1 MSGDLAGYVPLGSK
15 SFIKATMEVS
25 SKSTS
30 VPPSVTVKASRLSVP
45 EVLKEFGT
53 GPEGLSEQEARR
65 RLQQFGPNTLEK
77 ARAEP
82 PFRKL
87 AANFTHL
94 MAILLWAAGA
104 IAFGAR
110 LPELGIAIWAVNI
123 INGLFSFWQE
133 YRAERAIQALR
144 RLLPPKANVFR
155 AGVERKIPAEEVVP
169 GDLLLLSEGDN
180 IPADARVIQESGL
193 RIDQSTLT
201 GESRPVRKVP
211 EIPWDHPATLGELP
225 NVVFAGT
232 SVVAGHCRAIVITTG
247 MNTEFGKIAY
257 LTQTLHEEPSP
268 LQKELVHV
276 TRVIAYVAV
285 GFGLVFFLLGFL
297 LGLLP
302 LAQGSLFALGMI
314 VAFVPE
320 GLLPT
325 LTLALAMAVQRMA
338 KRNALVKRLSSV
350 ETLGCATVI
359 CTDKTGTLTRNEM
372 TVTALWAPG
381 ARFDV
386 TGTGYTP
393 EGLILAEGLPVSAAP
408 DSLRELLRAG
418 SFCNNAQL
426 IPGDPWSI
434 HGDPTEAAILVAAAK
449 AGLDVVAELSANPR
463 VKEIAFD
470 SLRKRMTT
478 VHHDQKS
485 GNLVAYTKGAPRE
498 LLQRCVLSQDQK
510 EMALRAYDDLA
521 RSGLRVLAAGRRVV
535 PPGLPPDFAEEVEQD
550 LTFLGLIAMM
560 DPPRDEVPEAI
571 ARCHTAGIRMVMITG
586 DYGVTAE
593 AIARSIGML
602 RPGPATI
609 LNGSELD
616 AMNDESLQALLHSDI
631 VVARATPLHKLR
643 VVRAFQNLGHV
654 VAVTGDGV
662 NDAPALKKANI
673 GIAMGRGGT
682 DVARN
687 AADIVLLDNNFAAIV
702 NAVEEG
708 RAVYSNIRKFITYIL
723 TSNTPEALPFIC
735 FAFSGGRI
743 PLALNM
749 MQILTIDLGTDMA
762 PALALGAEAPE
773 SGTMEIPPRP
783 LHRHLFTPG
792 LLVRAYAW
800 LGLPQATLTMLAFY
814 ATFWMNGHSGQ
825 WLDLP
830 SQGLLYRQA
839 ASVALASVIATQ
851 IGNVFTQRSER
862 ISLCRIGLGGNPL
875 IWIGI
880 VFEIGVLAL
889 VLYVPV
895 LQNVFGTSALPASS
909 FWMLFAMIPA
919 LLLMDELRKTL
930 SR

>member
-1 MSGDLAGYVPLGSK
+1 
-15 SFIKATMEVS
+15 
-25 SKSTS
+25 
-30 VPPSVTVKASRLSVP
+30 VP
-45 EVLKEFGT
+45 EILQGFNT
-53 GPEGLSEQEARR
+53 GIEGLSEQEARR
-65 RLQQFGPNTLEK
+65 RLQQFGPNTIEK

-82 PFRKL
+82 PYRKL
-87 AANFTHL
+87 AANLTHL
-94 MAILLWAAGA
+94 MAVLLWIAGA
-104 IAFGAR
+104 VAFVAR
-110 LPELGIAIWAVNI
+110 LPELAVAIWAVNI

-133 YRAERAIQALR
+133 YRAQRAIQALR
-144 RLLPPKANVFR
+144 SLLPQEASVLR

-169 GDLLLLSEGDN
+169 GDLLLLNEGDN
-180 IPADARVIQESGL
+180 VPADARVIQESGL

-211 EIPWDHPATLGELP
+211 QVPWDHPASLGEMP

-232 SVVAGHCRAIVITTG
+232 SVVAGHGRAAVISTG

-257 LTQTLHEEPSP
+257 LAQTLREEPSP

-285 GFGLVFFLLGFL
+285 GFGLVFFFLGFL

-350 ETLGCATVI
+350 ETLGCTTVI

-372 TVTALWAPG
+372 TVTALWVPNT
-381 ARFDV
+381 RYEV

-393 EGLILAEGLPVSAAP
+393 EGQILREGLSVSPVPEA
-408 DSLRELLRAG
+408 LRELLLAG
-418 SFCNNAQL
+418 SFCNNARL

-434 HGDPTEAAILVAAAK
+434 QGDPTEAAILVAAAK
-449 AGLDVVAELSANPR
+449 AGLDVAAELSAAPR
-463 VKEIAFD
+463 VREIAFD

-478 VHHDQKS
+478 VHHDLES
-485 GNLVAYTKGAPRE
+485 GKLVVYAKGAPRE
-498 LLQRCVLSQDQK
+498 LLQVCVLSQEQK
-510 EMALRAYDDLA
+510 EKALGAYDDLA

-535 PPGLPPDFAEEVEQD
+535 PPDLPLDSSEEVEKD

-593 AIARSIGML
+593 AIARRIGML
-602 RPGPATI
+602 RPGPATV

-616 AMNDESLQALLHSDI
+616 DMNSESLQAMLQSDI
-631 VVARATPLHKLR
+631 VVARATPLHKLC
-643 VVRAFQNLGHV
+643 VVREFQNLGHI

-662 NDAPALKKANI
+662 NDAPALRKANI

-687 AADIVLLDNNFAAIV
+687 AADIVLLENNFASIV

-708 RAVYSNIRKFITYIL
+708 RAVYANIRKFITYIL

-735 FAFSGGRI
+735 SAFSGGRI

-773 SGTMEIPPRP
+773 SGTMETPPRP
-783 LHRHLFTPG
+783 LHRHLFTPE

-800 LGLPQATLTMLAFY
+800 LGIPQALLTMVAFY

-830 SQGLLYRQA
+830 SQGVLYRQA

-851 IGNVFTQRSER
+851 IGNVFTQRSEKTSIFR
-862 ISLCRIGLGGNPL
+862 VGLSGNPL
-875 IWIGI
+875 IWVGI
-880 VFEIGVLAL
+880 LFEIVVLAL
-889 VLYVPV
+889 VLYVPG
-895 LQNVFGTSALPASS
+895 LQRVFGTSPLPPSS
-909 FWMLFAMIPA
+909 LWMLCAMIPG
-919 LLLMDELRKTL
+919 LPLMDELRKAVARWHRFRV
-930 SR
+930 S

>member
-1 MSGDLAGYVPLGSK
+1 MKGHPHSSGVPLPATT
-15 SFIKATMEVS
+15 KAHG
-25 SKSTS
+25 
-30 VPPSVTVKASRLSVP
+30 LSVS
-45 EVLKEFGT
+45 EILQGFST
-53 GPEGLSEQEARR
+53 GPEGLSELEARR
-65 RLQQFGPNTLEK
+65 RLQQFGPNTLER

-94 MAILLWAAGA
+94 MAVLLWIAGA
-104 IAFGAR
+104 VAFAAR

-133 YRAERAIQALR
+133 YRAQRAIQALR
-144 RLLPPKANVFR
+144 LLLPQKASVIR
-155 AGVERKIPAEEVVP
+155 AGVEQTIPAEEVVP
-169 GDLLLLSEGDN
+169 GDLILLNEGDN
-180 IPADARVIQESGL
+180 VPADARVVLESGL

-211 EIPWDHPATLGELP
+211 EVSAEHPATLGELP

-232 SVVAGHCRAIVITTG
+232 SVVAGHGRAIVITTG

-257 LTQTLHEEPSP
+257 LTQTLREEPSP

-276 TRVIAYVAV
+276 TRVIAYVAT
-285 GFGLVFFLLGFL
+285 GFGLIFFLLALL
-297 LGLLP
+297 LGTLSLG
-302 LAQGSLFALGMI
+302 QSSLFTLGMI

-338 KRNALVKRLSSV
+338 RRNALVKRLSSV

-372 TVTALWAPG
+372 TVTALWVPDT
-381 ARFDV
+381 RFEV
-386 TGTGYTP
+386 TGTGYRPQGRILQENLPISPVP
-393 EGLILAEGLPVSAAP
+393 ET
-408 DSLRELLRAG
+408 LRELLLAG
-418 SFCNNAQL
+418 SFCNNARL
-426 IPGDPWSI
+426 IPGDQWSI
-434 HGDPTEAAILVAAAK
+434 SGDPTEAAVLVAAAK
-449 AGLDVVAELSANPR
+449 AGLDMAAELTANPR
-463 VKEIAFD
+463 VREIAFD
-470 SLRKRMTT
+470 SLRKKMTT
-478 VHHDQKS
+478 IQRHHKS
-485 GNLVAYTKGAPRE
+485 GTLTAYTKGAPKE
-498 LLQRCVLSQDQK
+498 LLQLCLMSPDQREK
-510 EMALRAYDDLA
+510 ALRAYDDLA
-521 RSGLRVLAAGRRVV
+521 RAGLRVLAAARRTV
-535 PPGLPPDFAEEVEQD
+535 PPDLPLESAEIVEKE

-571 ARCHTAGIRMVMITG
+571 SRCHTAGIRMVMITG

-593 AIARSIGML
+593 AIARRIGML
-602 RPGPATI
+602 RPGPVTV
-609 LNGSELD
+609 LNGFEID
-616 AMNDESLQALLHSDI
+616 AMGDESLQVLLQNDV

-643 VVRAFQNLGHV
+643 VVRAFQNLGHI

-687 AADIVLLDNNFAAIV
+687 AADIVLLDNNFASIV

-723 TSNTPEALPFIC
+723 TSNTPEAAPFIC
-735 FAFSGGRI
+735 FAFSAGRI

-749 MQILTIDLGTDMA
+749 MQILSIDLGTDMA

-773 SGTMEIPPRP
+773 PGMMEMPPRP
-783 LHRHLFTPG
+783 LHQHLFTPG
-792 LLVRAYAW
+792 LLLRAYAW
-800 LGLPQATLTMLAFY
+800 LGPPQAVLTMLAFY
-814 ATFWMNGHSGQ
+814 ATFWADGYWGQ

-830 SQGLLYRQA
+830 SQGHLYHQA
-839 ASVALASVIATQ
+839 ASVALASVVATQ

-862 ISLCRIGLGGNPL
+862 IFIRRIGLGGNPL
-875 IWIGI
+875 IWVGI
-880 VFEIGVLAL
+880 LFEIAVLAV
-889 VLYVPV
+889 VLYVPA
-895 LQNVFGTSALPASS
+895 LQLIFGTSALPASS
-909 FWMLFAMIPA
+909 LWLLLAMIPA
-919 LLLMDELRKTL
+919 LPLVDEFRKAVAKNL
-930 SR
+930 KPAPSRPR

>member
-1 MSGDLAGYVPLGSK
+1 MKGQLH
-15 SFIKATMEVS
+15 
-25 SKSTS
+25 STS
-30 VPPSVTVKASRLSVP
+30 VPLPATTKASKLSIP
-45 EVLKEFGT
+45 EVLEGFGT
-53 GPEGLSEQEARR
+53 GREGLSEQEARR

-82 PFRKL
+82 PYRKL
-87 AANFTHL
+87 AVNFTHL
-94 MAILLWAAGA
+94 MAVLLWIAGA
-104 IAFGAR
+104 IAFAAR
-110 LPELGIAIWAVNI
+110 LPELGITIWCVNI

-133 YRAERAIQALR
+133 YRAQRAIQALR
-144 RLLPPKANVFR
+144 RLLPPKASIIR

-180 IPADARVIQESGL
+180 VPADARIIQESGL

-211 EIPWDHPATLGELP
+211 DIPWDHPATLGELP

-232 SVVAGHCRAIVITTG
+232 SVVAGHGRAIVITTG

-257 LTQTLHEEPSP
+257 LTQTLREEPSP

-285 GFGLVFFLLGFL
+285 SFGLTFFLLGFL

-350 ETLGCATVI
+350 ETLGCTTVI
-359 CTDKTGTLTRNEM
+359 CADKTGTLTRNEM
-372 TVTALWAPG
+372 TVTALWVPG
-381 ARFDV
+381 ARFGV

-393 EGLILAEGLPVSAAP
+393 RGLILRESLPVSPAP
-408 DSLRELLRAG
+408 ESLRELLLAG
-418 SFCNNAQL
+418 SFCNNARL
-426 IPGDPWSI
+426 IPGEPWSI
-434 HGDPTEAAILVAAAK
+434 RGDPTEAAILVAAAK
-449 AGLDVVAELSANPR
+449 AGLDVAAELSANPR
-463 VKEIAFD
+463 LKEIAFD

-478 VHHDQKS
+478 VHHHEGT

-498 LLQRCVLSQDQK
+498 LLQLCVLSQDQK
-510 EMALRAYDDLA
+510 EKALRAYDDLA
-521 RSGLRVLAAGRRVV
+521 RSGLRVLAATHRT
-535 PPGLPPDFAEEVEQD
+535 LPPDFPLDSAEEVEKG

-593 AIARSIGML
+593 AISRRIGML
-602 RPGPATI
+602 RPGPATV

-616 AMNDESLQALLHSDI
+616 EMNNESLQALLQSDI

-643 VVRAFQNLGHV
+643 VVSAFQNLGHI

-687 AADIVLLDNNFAAIV
+687 AADIVLLDNNFASIV

-708 RAVYSNIRKFITYIL
+708 RAVYANIRKFITYIL
-723 TSNTPEALPFIC
+723 TSNTPEAAPFIC

-762 PALALGAEAPE
+762 PALSLGAEAPE
-773 SGTMEIPPRP
+773 PGTMEMAPRP

-800 LGLPQATLTMLAFY
+800 LGLPQALLTMVAFF
-814 ATFWMNGHSGQ
+814 ATFWMNGHWGQ

-830 SQGLLYRQA
+830 SQGVLYRQA

-851 IGNVFTQRSER
+851 IGNVFTQRSEKTS
-862 ISLCRIGLGGNPL
+862 ILRIGLGGNPL
-875 IWIGI
+875 IWVGI
-880 VFEIGVLAL
+880 LFEIAVLAL
-889 VLYVPV
+889 VLYVPA
-895 LQNVFGTSALPASS
+895 LQGVFGTSSLPASS
-909 FWMLFAMIPA
+909 LWILCAMIPA
-919 LLLMDELRKTL
+919 LPLMDELRKAFGRWL
-930 SR
+930 KPGRSRPG

>member
-1 MSGDLAGYVPLGSK
+1 
-15 SFIKATMEVS
+15 MEVF
-25 SKSTS
+25 SKSTRT
-30 VPPSVTVKASRLSVP
+30 PLPGTTKAHTLSVL
-45 EVLKEFGT
+45 ELLEEFGT
-53 GPEGLSEQEARR
+53 DPAGLSDQEAHR
-65 RLQQFGPNTLEK
+65 RLQQFGSNTLEK
-77 ARAEP
+77 TRAEP
-82 PFRKL
+82 VFRKL
-87 AANFTHL
+87 AANFAHL
-94 MAILLWAAGA
+94 MAVLLWIAGA
-104 IAFGAR
+104 IAFAAR
-110 LPELGIAIWAVNI
+110 LPQLGIAIWCVNL
-123 INGLFSFWQE
+123 INGLFSLWQE

-144 RLLPPKANVFR
+144 LLLPQRGSVIR
-155 AGVERKIPAEEVVP
+155 AGVEQTIPAEDIVP
-169 GDLLLLSEGDN
+169 GDLILLSEGDN

-211 EIPWDHPATLGELP
+211 GTPWNHPATLSELP

-232 SVVAGHCRAIVITTG
+232 SVVTGHARAIVITTG

-257 LTQTLHEEPSP
+257 LTQTLREEPSP

-276 TRVIAYVAV
+276 TRVIAYLAV
-285 GFGLVFFLLGFL
+285 GLGLVFFLLGFL

-302 LAQGSLFALGMI
+302 LGQGFFFALGMI

-338 KRNALVKRLSSV
+338 RRHALVKRLSSV
-350 ETLGCATVI
+350 ETLGCTTVI
-359 CTDKTGTLTRNEM
+359 CTDKTGTLTKNEM
-372 TVTALWAPG
+372 AVTTLWIADEQ
-381 ARFDV
+381 FEV
-386 TGTGYTP
+386 TGTGYRP
-393 EGLILAEGLPVSAAP
+393 EGHILRGGIPF
-408 DSLRELLRAG
+408 SLTPGSIRELLLAG
-418 SFCNNAQL
+418 SFCNNAHL
-426 IPGDPWSI
+426 IPGEPWTIS
-434 HGDPTEAAILVAAAK
+434 GDPTEAAILVAAAK
-449 AGLDVVAELSANPR
+449 AGLDTGAELAVKPR
-463 VKEIAFD
+463 VSEIAFD
-470 SLRKRMTT
+470 SLRKMMTT
-478 VHHDQKS
+478 VHDDQES

-498 LLQRCVLSQDQK
+498 LLACCNISQDHK
-510 EMALRAYDDLA
+510 EKALRAYDRLA
-521 RSGLRVLAAGRRVV
+521 RSGLRVLAAAHRK
-535 PPGLPPDFAEEVEQD
+535 LPRNFPLDSAEEVERD

-560 DPPRDEVPEAI
+560 DPPREEVPEAI
-571 ARCHTAGIRMVMITG
+571 TRCHTAGIRMVMITG

-593 AIARSIGML
+593 AIARRIGML
-602 RPGPATI
+602 RPGPATV

-616 AMNDESLQALLHSDI
+616 DMSDESLQALLQGDI

-643 VVRAFQNLGHV
+643 VVRAFQNLGHI

-687 AADIVLLDNNFAAIV
+687 AADIVLLDNNFASIV

-773 SGTMEIPPRP
+773 PGIMETPPRP
-783 LHRHLFTPG
+783 THRHLFTPG
-792 LLVRAYAW
+792 LLSRAYAW
-800 LGLPQATLTMLAFY
+800 LGLPQALVTMLAFY

-830 SQGLLYRQA
+830 SQGVLYRQA
-839 ASVALASVIATQ
+839 TSVALASVIATQ
-851 IGNVFTQRSER
+851 IGNVFTQRSEKSS
-862 ISLCRIGLGGNPL
+862 IFRIGLSGNPL
-875 IWIGI
+875 IWVGI
-880 VFEIGVLAL
+880 SFEIAVLAI
-889 VLYVPV
+889 VLYVPA
-895 LQNVFGTSALPASS
+895 LQHVFGTAPLPASS
-909 FWMLFAMIPA
+909 LWTLLVMIPV
-919 LLLMDELRKTL
+919 LPFMDELRKAVARRSKRGSFL
-930 SR
+930 VC